1 MPPITKITKKMILE
15 SGYELVMTSGIE
27 SVNSRS
33 IAKMLGC
40 STQPIFSQFPSMEEL
55 RQGIHDFACERF
67 EQDVLSCD
75 TPTSFIRSSYL
86 KVTTLAKNQENI
98 FKLIYLSEYCK
109 GENFFNTR
117 MNFES
122 NKKIWYEIKVKY
134 QVDDKEC
141 SDIMERIS
149 LLIQGIATLMAT
161 SNIQYKDEQIVTIVE
176 NTLED
181 IVIGV
186 KERRKKL

>member
-15 SGYELVMTSGIE
+15 CGYELVVTSGIE

-40 STQPIFSQFPSMEEL
+40 STQPIFSQFSSMEDL
-55 RQGIHDFACERF
+55 RQEIHDFACQKF
-67 EQDVLSCD
+67 EQEVLNCD
-75 TPTSFIRSSYL
+75 DTDSFMRSSYL
-86 KVTTLAKNQENI
+86 KVTTLAKNQANI

-109 GENFFNTR
+109 GENFLNTR

-122 NKKIWYEIKVKY
+122 NKKIWNEIKLKY
-134 QVDDKEC
+134 QLDNKEC

-149 LLIQGIATLMAT
+149 LLVQGIATLMAT
-161 SNIQYKDEQIVTIVE
+161 SNIQYNDDQIVSIVE

-181 IVIGV
+181 MAIGV
-186 KERRKKL
+186 KERRK